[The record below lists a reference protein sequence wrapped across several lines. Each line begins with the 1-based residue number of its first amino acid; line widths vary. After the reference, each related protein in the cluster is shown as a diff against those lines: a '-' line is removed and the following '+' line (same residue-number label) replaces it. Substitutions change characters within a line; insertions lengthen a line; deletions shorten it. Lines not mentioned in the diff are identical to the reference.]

1 MDWLPKIN
9 IGNAPDEIID
19 IKPNFRDTVKELS
32 SPVADSETIDDL
44 ETVKRESHTVVS
56 GYEEASYKQELQPE
70 LEPKWKRKEVKTHI
84 SDSKDTDELSGKG
97 KCTSLTISRVLES
110 ANLLTREGEEKMKMN
125 HDPVDTILFKINKTK
140 LTKMANDD
148 IEVSERVVSVEASQ
162 DNDIEAE
169 DIFIR
174 DQNKIDVEKQEKY
187 DPKVI
192 EEEDILKPT
201 ENIEK
206 LHRFDNKEIKGEDD
220 ESKSIQAIEA
230 QNKQGA
236 VYEIDT
242 PNPSEISSNEEE
254 EKAITRLTTEDSE
267 NS

>member
-1 MDWLPKIN
+1 SAAGSWFTDDRWKKEKDPRN
-9 IGNAPDEIID
+9 TVVGEPPPGRGDIGMEKEVADLQKMIID
-19 IKPNFRDTVKELS
+19 IKPQFRATVKELS

-70 LEPKWKRKEVKTHI
+70 LEPKWKRKEVTTHI

-148 IEVSERVVSVEASQ
+148 IE
-162 DNDIEAE
+162 
-169 DIFIR
+169 
-174 DQNKIDVEKQEKY
+174 
-187 DPKVI
+187 
-192 EEEDILKPT
+192 
-201 ENIEK
+201 
-206 LHRFDNKEIKGEDD
+206 
-220 ESKSIQAIEA
+220 
-230 QNKQGA
+230 
-236 VYEIDT
+236 
-242 PNPSEISSNEEE
+242 
-254 EKAITRLTTEDSE
+254 
-267 NS
+267 